1 MCALV
6 VYVVCSSLT
15 VAFIGWFI
23 KEMTCSSRR
32 EKGISQ
38 PDTLY
43 KHFCQDCE
51 EVEILLSYQR
61 AWVRCEACWQIHIA
75 RERSTL
81 ALDKSFDR
89 ENFKNVKRVES

>member
-1 MCALV
+1 MICV
-6 VYVVCSSLT
+6 VAYIVCGIPT
-15 VAFIGWFI
+15 AAFIFWFLE
-23 KEMTCSSRR
+23 EMKWFDRR
-32 EKGISQ
+32 EKVISK

-43 KHFCQDCE
+43 KHFCNEC

-61 AWVRCEACWQIHIA
+61 AWVRCDACWQIHIA